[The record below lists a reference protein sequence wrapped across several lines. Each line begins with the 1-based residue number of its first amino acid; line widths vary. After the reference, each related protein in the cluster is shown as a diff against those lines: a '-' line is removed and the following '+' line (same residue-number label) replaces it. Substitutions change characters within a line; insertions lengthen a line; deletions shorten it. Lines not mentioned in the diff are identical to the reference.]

1 MKKLIV
7 KLGICIVVTFAACYF
22 FCHIKPAT
30 EYGWLAA
37 IWHGLF
43 LIPNLVM
50 HCINS
55 DVLFYSELP
64 TTSYKIFFIIGFILN
79 SLIKEVIELISQA
92 VNEISRQD

>member
-50 HCINS
+50 HCIN
-55 DVLFYSELP
+55 
-64 TTSYKIFFIIGFILN
+64 LN
-79 SLIKEVIELISQA
+79 Q
-92 VNEISRQD
+92 